1 MADAVISYTDED
13 TGIVFRWHG
22 GAYID
27 VGYITRVRSNGD
39 VDMVPEF
46 RAEDVINV
54 WDYDGKD
61 ERSSLER
68 QLWPVDVESGEWAYL
83 GDLENA
89 SRPFIAVLERFEAT
103 CKRYLVEAMRDDE
116 EGAES

>member
-13 TGIVFRWHG
+13 TGKVFRWHG
-22 GAYID
+22 GAYIE

-54 WDYDGKD
+54 WDD
-61 ERSSLER
+61 EADRSYLDAQE
-68 QLWPVDVESGEWAYL
+68 WPVNVEAGEWAYL